1 MAVPICEFY
10 KYGHCKFLERC
21 RKKHIKEVC
30 ENINCEIIDCQRRH
44 PKPCRFFQMY
54 GHCKFEYCSYGH
66 TDSKEMM
73 KLKELKLALEVKS
86 QDIQILRNSLADQTE
101 QIKSLE
107 SKLIETSR
115 QVANLQAQH
124 LEFLTPQPET
134 NSVVEKRIKE
144 VEDNNYVLLHAVDD
158 LERSVKVLQSKLS
171 RLTSSYE
178 CDVCKKV
185 FPTEVILKNH
195 LWSDHGS
202 HNLFDT

>member
-1 MAVPICEFY
+1 
-10 KYGHCKFLERC
+10 
-21 RKKHIKEVC
+21 
-30 ENINCEIIDCQRRH
+30 
-44 PKPCRFFQMY
+44 
-54 GHCKFEYCSYGH
+54 
-66 TDSKEMM
+66 MM

-86 QDIQILRNSLADQTE
+86 QDIQTLRNSLADQTE

-124 LEFLTPQPET
+124 LEFLT
-134 NSVVEKRIKE
+134 NSGVEKRIKE

-158 LERSVKVLQSKLS
+158 LERSVEVIQSKLS

-202 HNLFDT
+202 LNLFDT